1 MSAERDAHQRFAELY
16 RSLGAPIL
24 AYAARHTAS
33 PQDAADVMA
42 EAFAIAWRRID
53 DVPAGDEAR
62 PWLYGVT
69 RGVLANHHRGVRRQ
83 RRLSERV
90 TTELAQAVQASAVTH
105 ECADGRTGRM
115 AGGPL
120 GDTFGDPIVLAA
132 LEALSEADRELLML
146 VAWEDLTRAE
156 IAQVVGC
163 SPATLRVRLHRAGS
177 RFRAA
182 FAAHQEG
189 SHTPRNHEPFAGPAV
204 STGLK
209 ELS

>member
-1 MSAERDAHQRFAELY
+1 VSAERDAHQRFAELY

-42 EAFAIAWRRID
+42 EAFAVAWRRID

-146 VAWEDLTRAE
+146 VAWKT
-156 IAQVVGC
+156 
-163 SPATLRVRLHRAGS
+163 
-177 RFRAA
+177 
-182 FAAHQEG
+182 
-189 SHTPRNHEPFAGPAV
+189 
-204 STGLK
+204 
-209 ELS
+209 